1 MTTSHNPARL
11 RRFLAQLTQL
21 VHEAPEETLLLER
34 GKVLLHNL
42 VQHDDWLPDAYAQP
56 SPERYQQYLLYADPL
71 ERFSVVSFVW
81 GPGQKTP
88 VHNHTVWGLI
98 GLLRGGEKSQG
109 FAQNTEKQWQPQ
121 GAAHV
126 LSRAMWKPFLP
137 PSVMCTRSAISLKTK
152 PPSASMSM
160 EPISAQSTVLSS
172 QKTARKKPLS
182 LATATPRCPTSGTD
196 RAKPNRTLP
205 PLIDFTDFSLSRSM
219 TQPISY
225 TTTAQVRE
233 ALLAKR
239 EIALLDVREED
250 PFAQGHP
257 LFAANLPLGRLEL
270 DARWRIPRPNTQI
283 VVYDNGEGLAEIAAQ
298 RLQAQG
304 FTQVSLLQGGLQGWR
319 DAGGEIFID
328 VNVPSKSFGEL
339 VESERHTPSLP
350 APEVKALLDQKAD
363 VVVLDARRFDEYQ
376 TMNIPGSSSVPGAE
390 LVLRAR
396 ELAPNPTT
404 RIIVNCAGRT
414 RSIIGT
420 QSLVNAGLPNPI
432 SALRNGTIGWT
443 LAGQTL
449 EHGAD
454 RRAPATVSAEHKAA
468 AQQARDVADKA
479 GVQRAVRSD
488 IANWQQEVDRTTYLL
503 DVRTPEE
510 FTAGHLSGFR
520 SAPGGQLVQE
530 TDVSAPVRGAR
541 IVLADDDGVRANMT
555 ASWLA
560 QMGWNVYV
568 LDGLSSADFSDS
580 SPVAQNLPEP
590 TAPVTWIKPQ
600 ALADAIAKAPK
611 DSIAVV
617 DLTTSANHVRRHIPG
632 AWFALRTDLQQAL
645 SRIPKADRYV
655 LTCGSSLLA
664 KYAVQEFAEATG
676 ATVEVL
682 EGGNQAWADTGLP
695 VEAGEQR
702 LASPRV
708 DRYRRPYE
716 GTDNAH
722 EAMQAYLDW
731 EFGLVE
737 QLGRDGTHGFK
748 VI

>member
-1 MTTSHNPARL
+1 
-11 RRFLAQLTQL
+11 
-21 VHEAPEETLLLER
+21 
-34 GKVLLHNL
+34 
-42 VQHDDWLPDAYAQP
+42 
-56 SPERYQQYLLYADPL
+56 
-71 ERFSVVSFVW
+71 
-81 GPGQKTP
+81 
-88 VHNHTVWGLI
+88 
-98 GLLRGGEKSQG
+98 
-109 FAQNTEKQWQPQ
+109 
-121 GAAHV
+121 
-126 LSRAMWKPFLP
+126 
-137 PSVMCTRSAISLKTK
+137 
-152 PPSASMSM
+152 
-160 EPISAQSTVLSS
+160 
-172 QKTARKKPLS
+172 
-182 LATATPRCPTSGTD
+182 
-196 RAKPNRTLP
+196 
-205 PLIDFTDFSLSRSM
+205 M

-376 TMNIPGSSSVPGAE
+376 TMNIPGSRSVPGAE

-468 AQQARDVADKA
+468 AAKQARNVADRA
-479 GVQRAVRSD
+479 GVQRAVPSD
-488 IANWQQEVDRTTYLL
+488 ISNWQKEVERTTYLL

-568 LDGLSSADFSDS
+568 LDGMSSADFSDS
-580 SPVAQNLPEP
+580 SPVAQNLPAP
-590 TAPVTWIKPQ
+590 TAPVAWIKPQ

-655 LTCGSSLLA
+655 LTCASSLLA